1 MQVSWTLYS
10 LGRIHYVY
18 HRGGGGGRG
27 PEDFGGFLKFLE
39 GKRGD
44 GKIAEGRKGRMPIF
58 LDVIER

>member
-1 MQVSWTLYS
+1 MDVVFFRPHS
-10 LGRIHYVY
+10 LCIPQGWW
-18 HRGGGGGRG
+18 GGRG

-44 GKIAEGRKGRMPIF
+44 GKISEGRKGRMPIF

>member
-1 MQVSWTLYS
+1 MYTTGV
-10 LGRIHYVY
+10 V
-18 HRGGGGGRG
+18 GGRG

-44 GKIAEGRKGRMPIF
+44 GKISEGRKGRMPIF